1 MITQL
6 LKRHKAFLE
15 TEVCQ
20 KVRFKRPDSED
31 ALHFELVHPVV
42 SLGWPEVRV
51 GGADVPQRVPG
62 IVIGL
67 SGPVT
72 DDGEQR
78 VLPIELGLIVYSSG
92 TVEQDNA
99 LSVDNT
105 GYLDLLNFIDR
116 TVEAVRN
123 AAEVGAGMTLFDPEI
138 KAQPENE
145 QYLDFWMGVV
155 AFTLCSAPGPRA
167 AEKDLI

>member
-6 LKRHKAFLE
+6 LQRLQVFFD

-20 KVRFKRPDSED
+20 QVRFKRPDSED
-31 ALHFELVHPVV
+31 AMRFELVHPVV

-51 GGADVPQRVPG
+51 GGADVPKRVPG

-67 SGPVT
+67 NGPVT

-78 VLPIELGLIVYSSG
+78 ILPIELGLIVYSSG
-92 TVEQDNA
+92 TVELDSA
-99 LSVDNT
+99 LTVDNT
-105 GYLDLLNFIDR
+105 GFLDLLNFIDR
-116 TVEAVRN
+116 TVAAVRN
-123 AAEVGAGMTLFDPEI
+123 AAEVGEGMTLYVPEI

-145 QYLDFWMGVV
+145 QYLDFWLGIV
-155 AFTLCSAPGPRA
+155 AFTLCAAPGPRA

>member
-6 LKRHKAFLE
+6 LLRHKEFLE

-20 KVRFKRPDSED
+20 QVRFKRPDSED
-31 ALHFELVHPVV
+31 ARRFELVHPVV

-67 SGPVT
+67 CGPVT

-78 VLPIELGLIVYSSG
+78 IIPIELGLIVYSSG
-92 TVEQDNA
+92 TVEQNST
-99 LSVDNT
+99 LTMDNT
-105 GYLDLLNFIDR
+105 GFLDLLNFIDR
-116 TVEAVRN
+116 TVAAVRN
-123 AAEVGAGMTLFDPEI
+123 AAELGEGMTLYDPEI

-155 AFTLCSAPGPRA
+155 AFTLCAAPGPRA
-167 AEKDLI
+167 AEKNLI